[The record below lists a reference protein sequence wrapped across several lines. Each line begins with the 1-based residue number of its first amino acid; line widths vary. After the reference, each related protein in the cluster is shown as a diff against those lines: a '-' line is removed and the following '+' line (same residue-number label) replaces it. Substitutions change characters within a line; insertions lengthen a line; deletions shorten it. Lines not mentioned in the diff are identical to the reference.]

1 MMKKLIIT
9 MSDASTGEIFS
20 SNQNTRFVS
29 DDRIAVI
36 SKQWLDS
43 LLRGVSSGRELCLTI
58 GIKNNPVETIDD
70 LFVNVHNSDL
80 TPVVESINCP
90 Y

>member
-1 MMKKLIIT
+1 

-29 DDRIAVI
+29 EDRVPII

-58 GIKNNPVETIDD
+58 TIKNKPIETIDD
-70 LFVNVHNSDL
+70 LFVNVPKSDL
-80 TPVVESINCP
+80 NPIVESINCP